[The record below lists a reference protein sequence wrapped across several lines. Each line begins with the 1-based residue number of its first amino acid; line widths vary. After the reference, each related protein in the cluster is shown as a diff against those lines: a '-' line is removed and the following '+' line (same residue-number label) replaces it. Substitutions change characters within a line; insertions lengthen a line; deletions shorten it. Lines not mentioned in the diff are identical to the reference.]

1 MLLAEMTSRAIHYC
15 YNMLQLRFFT
25 SIPKANFTVYFKEK
39 EASFIFQLTLFAAK
53 AAPTILPFTVG
64 AALAANL
71 STWQP
76 GESVNYFNIY
86 MKDALVFTTSEVI

>member
-1 MLLAEMTSRAIHYC
+1 MTGRETLKNKNRVGIQVRSQGSRKFLIGI
-15 YNMLQLRFFT
+15 L
-25 SIPKANFTVYFKEK
+25 
-39 EASFIFQLTLFAAK
+39 ASFIFQLTLFAAK

-86 MKDALVFTTSEVI
+86 MKDTELR